1 MDGYIILMFRK
12 EFKTMLD
19 ELDWMDNIKLMF
31 RKEFKTMLDEL
42 DWMDDITRKKAHT
55 KVDKMMPFIGYAKE
69 ILDDKLINDHYRGES
84 TILFFYLLNVFKTF
98 KMHFWKH

>member
-1 MDGYIILMFRK
+1 
-12 EFKTMLD
+12 
-19 ELDWMDNIKLMF
+19 
-31 RKEFKTMLDEL
+31 MLDEL

-84 TILFFYLLNVFKTF
+84 TILFFTFKTSLKRLKCTF
-98 KMHFWKH
+98 GNID